1 MGNNNLQQDEKYCV
15 VRIGSSWFAI
25 PALAVR
31 EIRTSDHVV
40 PVPKSHAILAGLCHL
55 GNEFLPVLRWFD
67 QAAHEPSA
75 CGPDTQL
82 VVVTGLSGDWAFAV
96 DEVAGLASLD
106 VSVDAD
112 TRSSDG
118 WLAAVLGSATY
129 RDKVV
134 RLLDTNRLYR
144 FAEREV
150 RQRWV
155 AADATREAVHAGN
168 RSQGENW

>member
-1 MGNNNLQQDEKYCV
+1 MANNNLQHDEKYCV
-15 VRIGSSWFAI
+15 VRKGASWFAI
-25 PALAVR
+25 PALSVR
-31 EIRTSDHVV
+31 EIRTSEHQV
-40 PVPKSHAILAGLCHL
+40 PIPKSHDVLAGLCHL

-67 QAAHEPSA
+67 RTAREPSA
-75 CGPDTQL
+75 FGADTQL

-106 VSVDAD
+106 ITVDAD

-118 WLAAVLGSATY
+118 WLTAVMGSATY

-144 FAEREV
+144 FAEREIRRMWLV
-150 RQRWV
+150 
-155 AADATREAVHAGN
+155 ADANREATPAGTW
-168 RSQGENW
+168 SQGENG